1 MNKTALFYLTALLA
15 TAPALASG
23 IPALF
28 PFAAQSHDQKG
39 EVEMGWSTSIN
50 GTNNGVLN
58 FKKKDDLKG
67 KCDGITCTISGKITP
82 AYSLPRFN
90 HSPFTLPGFKKT
102 NSSFEA
108 KCSGSGTI
116 KYDRDAYEKVE
127 AQGNCRLHIANTGDV
142 LIKGDLSAQG
152 STILYLDSGN
162 YWLDSLKLSGDTK
175 LVINGSGDVNFY
187 IKDNVDVSISNQI
200 GSPSQKVNIF
210 HYDNDEVKLGDNAK
224 WYGDIKSYGDVK
236 LKGSSK
242 LYGAVQAKSLEL
254 SGSTRL
260 YLDAGTYWYEEVDL
274 QGSARVI
281 PQGDELTTFYIEEDL
296 ELQGS
301 TELGTS
307 ENPVLAFVYGD
318 GDDDGEAELEGSS
331 KIYGYVYVEG
341 ELEMQGSTKIFG
353 AVNVV
358 DLEMEGSASIN
369 YSAIPVSGE
378 VHHYK
383 LSFDVEANH
392 LTAYACGD
400 EACSEALLYSRS
412 ATLHI
417 KDGLNNN
424 SISNFNKFLK
434 SDKDTNPNTKLEKNK
449 CIQFVDKK
457 ADPKPESSPGL
468 RCYLSDGTQLPNC
481 KLCAEQDVQSS
492 LAAYVYD
499 EITLNEE
506 KLGETIP
513 NFNFYITDI
522 NGTGTL
528 QTGNR
533 VLKKGSEVSF
543 PLDLTYNKA
552 EAISL
557 TIKGD
562 NGKNGKNRQE
572 VEYQLEL
579 VFVPK
584 QLRWSAADCSGDSGF
599 LYAEHAASCTVLG
612 NAGEQVGLTL
622 QAYGENDK
630 LIDDYSAQL
639 QGIVIHE
646 LTAELEQTREFEQG
660 IFEFNQKSKASF
672 ETTSK
677 IASVALIQATVPETC
692 APYAV
697 SDNGCML
704 YTDGDIAIV
713 GRTVPDRLLI
723 TGIPGKLKNGFAYRG
738 KETEFSEFPYFTI
751 RGCAVGQSDEKC
763 SLKSYRGEFAKGLF
777 IDAVGFKNNS
787 EYLLSLENLNDYIS
801 LGGDGVHTVDVPPLT
816 FKKRD
821 LDKSKK
827 LAQLFQDAD
836 DDLNLVLNAKV
847 MSDAVINADGTYSPP
862 MGSRQ
867 AKIAE
872 TGEVRFGFIT
882 LMDAEIPVNKEG
894 IMFTKLH
901 YYGESLKQLKED
913 ISTDYDLSDG
923 SHVQAALD
931 GNSVKNLTFGFK
943 PKAGSEVS
951 EDIKVD
957 PYASELKDIIVTIEG
972 LHDWLKPADK
982 DNEGDLADP
991 EALLDITGRFSPGER
1006 TFNRREATR

>member
-15 TAPALASG
+15 TAPALASTV
-23 IPALF
+23 AELF
-28 PFAAQSHDQKG
+28 PYAAQSHDQKG

-50 GTNNGVLN
+50 GTNNGVLD
-58 FKKKDDLKG
+58 FRKKNDLKG
-67 KCDGITCTISGKITP
+67 QCDNGNCTISGEITTP
-82 AYSLPRFN
+82 YSLPKFN
-90 HSPFTLPGFKKT
+90 RSPFELPAFKKT

-116 KYDRDAYEKVE
+116 EYVRDAYEKVE
-127 AQGNCRLHIANTGDV
+127 AQGSCRLHISNTGDV

-152 STILYLDSGN
+152 SSIIYLDSGN
-162 YWLDSLKLSGDTK
+162 YWLDSLKLSGSSK
-175 LVINGSGDVNFY
+175 IVINGNGEVNFY
-187 IKDNVDVSISNQI
+187 VKDNVDVSISNQI

-242 LYGAVQAKSLEL
+242 LYGAVQVESLDL
-254 SGSTRL
+254 SGDAQL

-274 QGSARVI
+274 QNSARII
-281 PQGDELTTFYIEEDL
+281 PQGQKLTTFYIEDEL
-296 ELQGS
+296 ELKGNS
-301 TELGTS
+301 VLGAPDNS
-307 ENPVLAFVYGD
+307 VLVFVYGD
-318 GDDDGEAELEGSS
+318 GDDDGDIELEGSS
-331 KIYGYVYVEG
+331 RIYGHLYVEG
-341 ELEMQGSTKIFG
+341 DLDMEGNTRIFG

-358 DLEMEGSASIN
+358 DLEMEGS
-369 YSAIPVSGE
+369 SAINFEEISASDG
-378 VHHYK
+378 VHHYQ
-383 LSFDVEANH
+383 LSFNKEANE

-400 EACSEALLYSRS
+400 EACNDLLLYSDYAR
-412 ATLHI
+412 LKI
-417 KDGLNNN
+417 DDGENNN
-424 SISNFNKFLK
+424 NISNFNNFIGKVTDYK
-434 SDKDTNPNTKLEKNK
+434 PNTKLDKNK
-449 CIQFVDKK
+449 CIQFVADKMT
-457 ADPKPESSPGL
+457 PSPDEGEL
-468 RCYLSDGTQLPNC
+468 RCYLSDGTRLPSC
-481 KLCAEQDVQSS
+481 KLCTEQDVQSS

-506 KLGETIP
+506 KLGGTIP
-513 NFNFYITDI
+513 NFNFYITEI

-562 NGKNGKNRQE
+562 NGKNGKNKQE

-584 QLRWSAADCSGDSGF
+584 QLRWSAADCSGDDGF
-599 LYAEHAASCTVLG
+599 VHAEHAASCTVLG
-612 NAGEQVGLTL
+612 KAGEQVGLTL

-630 LIDDYSAQL
+630 LIDDYSARL
-639 QGIVIHE
+639 NGIVIHE
-646 LTAELEQTREFEQG
+646 LGADAKETDDSPVIKQTMVN
-660 IFEFNQKSKASF
+660 FNQNNNPGFQSAEPISG
-672 ETTSK
+672 
-677 IASVALIQATVPETC
+677 VALIQATVPETC

-704 YTDGDIAIV
+704 KTDGDIAIV

-723 TGIPGKLKNGFAYRG
+723 TAGSGKLEGGVAYRG
-738 KETEFSEFPYFTI
+738 KAVVYHQDDENALPQSPYFSVMA
-751 RGCAVGQSDEKC
+751 CAAGQQDNEC
-763 SLKSYRGEFAKGLF
+763 ELPSYTGEFAAGL
-777 IDAVGFKNNS
+777 DLYASLTDELLDGNKLQWQRQDVGTGEHIWRPEDSFAFDKDYPVA
-787 EYLLSLENLNDYIS
+787 EQSLHIPLDLTLADHDE
-801 LGGDGVHTVDVPPLT
+801 LGGLT
-816 FKKRD
+816 A
-821 LDKSKK
+821 S
-827 LAQLFQDAD
+827 
-836 DDLNLVLNAKV
+836 
-847 MSDAVINADGTYSPP
+847 TYF
-862 MGSRQ
+862 
-867 AKIAE
+867 A
-872 TGEVRFGFIT
+872 GENDTLRFGFIT

-894 IMFTKLH
+894 TMFTKLH

-913 ISTDYDLSDG
+913 TGTSDYLTESSNVKAVWGGNPMEDLSLIADG
-923 SHVQAALD
+923 KVI
-931 GNSVKNLTFGFK
+931 
-943 PKAGSEVS
+943 EVP
-951 EDIKVD
+951 

-982 DNEGDLADP
+982 DNEGGLADP

>member
-15 TAPALASG
+15 PAPALASG

-50 GTNNGVLN
+50 GTNNGVLD

-108 KCSGSGTI
+108 NCSGSGTI

-127 AQGNCRLHIANTGDV
+127 AQGSCRLHIANTGDV

-187 IKDNVDVSISNQI
+187 VKDNVDVSISNQI

-242 LYGAVQAKSLEL
+242 LYGAVQVESLDL
-254 SGSTRL
+254 SGDAQL

-274 QGSARVI
+274 QNSARII
-281 PQGDELTTFYIEEDL
+281 PQGQKLTTFYIEDEL
-296 ELQGS
+296 ELKGNS
-301 TELGTS
+301 VLGAPDNS
-307 ENPVLAFVYGD
+307 VLVFVYGD
-318 GDDDGEAELEGSS
+318 GDDDGDIELEGSS
-331 KIYGYVYVEG
+331 RIYGHLYVEG
-341 ELEMQGSTKIFG
+341 DLDMEGNTRIFG

-358 DLEMEGSASIN
+358 DLEMEGS
-369 YSAIPVSGE
+369 SAINFEEISASDG
-378 VHHYK
+378 VHHYQ
-383 LSFDVEANH
+383 LSFNKEANE

-400 EACSEALLYSRS
+400 EACNDLLLYSDYAR
-412 ATLHI
+412 LKI
-417 KDGLNNN
+417 DDGENNN
-424 SISNFNKFLK
+424 NISNFNNFIGKVTDYK
-434 SDKDTNPNTKLEKNK
+434 PNTKLDKNK
-449 CIQFVDKK
+449 CIQFVADKMT
-457 ADPKPESSPGL
+457 PSPDEGEL
-468 RCYLSDGTQLPNC
+468 RCYLSDGTRLPSC
-481 KLCAEQDVQSS
+481 KLCTEQDVQSY

-506 KLGETIP
+506 KLGETTP
-513 NFNFYITDI
+513 NFDFYITEL
-522 NGTGTL
+522 NGTGIL
-528 QTGNR
+528 KTGNKI
-533 VLKKGSEVSF
+533 LKEGSKVSF

-562 NGKNGKNRQE
+562 NGKNGKNKQE
-572 VEYQLEL
+572 VEYQLDL

-584 QLRWSAADCSGDSGF
+584 QLRWSAADCSGDDGF
-599 LYAEHAASCTVLG
+599 VYAEHAASCTVLG
-612 NAGEQVGLTL
+612 NAGEQVALTL
-622 QAYGENDK
+622 QAYGEGDK
-630 LIDDYSAQL
+630 LIDDYSAKL
-639 QGIVIHE
+639 QGIVINE
-646 LTAELEQTREFEQG
+646 LTAELEQTREFKQG
-660 IFEFNQKSKASF
+660 VFEFEQKSKASF

-677 IASVALIQATVPETC
+677 IASVALIQATVLETC

-704 YTDGDIAIV
+704 KTDGDIAIV

-862 MGSRQ
+862 MGSGQ

-913 ISTDYDLSDG
+913 TGTDYDLSDG
-923 SHVQAALD
+923 SHLQAALD
-931 GNSVKNLTFGFK
+931 GNSVENLTLGFK
-943 PKAGSEVS
+943 PKAEGEVS
-951 EDIKVD
+951 KEIKVD

-982 DNEGDLADP
+982 DNEGGLADP